1 MTSLFRISVLAI
13 GGLIAGLVLAIP
25 AASAEEPSAG
35 ERRTPV
41 CFPHEEL
48 EGELKQSYNEKK
60 LGHGVSGDGNLIE
73 IFMSS
78 AGNFTV
84 IKTSPAG
91 VSCIVDFGEGWR
103 TIDPLETAQLKAPDA
118 PQYSD

>member
-1 MTSLFRISVLAI
+1 MLRISVLVG
-13 GGLIAGLVLAIP
+13 GGLVAALFLAVP
-25 AASAEEPSAG
+25 AASAEQPSG
-35 ERRTPV
+35 ERQTPV
-41 CFPHEEL
+41 CFPHEQL
-48 EGELKQSYNEKK
+48 EGELRQAYNEKK

-84 IKTSPAG
+84 IKTSPKG

-103 TIDPLETAQLKAPDA
+103 TIDPLETAQLKAPGA
-118 PQYSD
+118 PQYSER